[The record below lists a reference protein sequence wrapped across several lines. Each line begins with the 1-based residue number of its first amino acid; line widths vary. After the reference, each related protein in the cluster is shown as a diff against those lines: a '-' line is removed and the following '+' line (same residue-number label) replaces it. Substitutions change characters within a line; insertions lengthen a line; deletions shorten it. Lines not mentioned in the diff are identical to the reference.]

1 MGAYFEA
8 DYEWFSFFKYFEHFF
23 CWPPAWELLW
33 SWILMSS
40 GVNTH
45 CDPPSCTFSDPFSS
59 NRIFQKFP
67 PLWPTQRILH
77 FLWKIKLCNLL
88 LDPSEPTPPSLS
100 LFIDSTALQWE
111 KNSQADGLAQK
122 TLKRFTAD
130 IKNSNVATQT
140 SVQKGTWWKLRVS
153 SPSLGLLLWPRPL
166 IKVLLCG
173 FHRCVLTLLTLQFAY
188 SAYSAYTAI
197 NISTI
202 NVCIRSYPKYVHSMN
217 FNAPPLI
224 RVPFCIVKYAGSII
238 FINMCIKR
246 LDLRVQRIQQM

>member
-1 MGAYFEA
+1 MRTLRRIVIMILFLKIFWTFFLLAACMGAPLVLNI
-8 DYEWFSFFKYFEHFF
+8 DVIWGQHT
-23 CWPPAWELLW
+23 LR
-33 SWILMSS
+33 
-40 GVNTH
+40 
-45 CDPPSCTFSDPFSS
+45 PPSCTFSDPFSS
-59 NRIFQKFP
+59 NRVFQKFP
-67 PLWPTQRILH
+67 PLGPSQSILH

-122 TLKRFTAD
+122 NIKKVHSRYKELKRR
-130 IKNSNVATQT
+130 NSNICSERYLMEIARLL
-140 SVQKGTWWKLRVS
+140 SKPRAPSLA
-153 SPSLGLLLWPRPL
+153 SPSYQSTPL
-166 IKVLLCG
+166 PSMC
-173 FHRCVLTLLTLQFAY
+173 AY
-188 SAYSAYTAI
+188 TAYTAYTAI

-202 NVCIRSYPKYVHSMN
+202 KVCIRPYPKYVHSMN

-224 RVPFCIVKYAGSII
+224 RVPFCIVKYADSII

>member
-1 MGAYFEA
+1 MFWKINKKIIFDFGIGGCALWGGFWL
-8 DYEWFSFFKYFEHFF
+8 WFSLFKYFEKFF

-45 CDPPSCTFSDPFSS
+45 CDPPLVLFQTLFPLIGFSKSFHPWD
-59 NRIFQKFP
+59 RH
-67 PLWPTQRILH
+67 RVLH

-122 TLKRFTAD
+122 NIKKRFTAD

-153 SPSLGLLLWPRPL
+153 SPSLGLLPWPRPL
-166 IKVLLCG
+166 IKVLLSG
-173 FHRCVLTLLTLQFAY
+173 FHRCVLTLLTLQSIFQQSMCASDPILNTFIVWTSTLLLLSESHFALW
-188 SAYSAYTAI
+188 
-197 NISTI
+197 ST
-202 NVCIRSYPKYVHSMN
+202 PT
-217 FNAPPLI
+217 
-224 RVPFCIVKYAGSII
+224 
-238 FINMCIKR
+238 
-246 LDLRVQRIQQM
+246 Q

>member
-1 MGAYFEA
+1 MIFHFGIGGCGLLGGLWL
-8 DYEWFSFFKYFEHFF
+8 WFSFLKYFEHFF

-59 NRIFQKFP
+59 NRVFQKFP
-67 PLWPTQRILH
+67 PLGPTQRILH

-173 FHRCVLTLLTLQFAY
+173 FHRCVLTLLTLQSIFQQSMCASDPILNTFIVWTSTLLLLSESHFALW
-188 SAYSAYTAI
+188 
-197 NISTI
+197 ST
-202 NVCIRSYPKYVHSMN
+202 P
-217 FNAPPLI
+217 A
-224 RVPFCIVKYAGSII
+224 
-238 FINMCIKR
+238 
-246 LDLRVQRIQQM
+246 Q

>member
-1 MGAYFEA
+1 MNALVFEA
-8 DYEWFSFFKYFEHFF
+8 DYDYHSLCSNILNIFSVGRLHG
-23 CWPPAWELLW
+23 
-33 SWILMSS
+33 SSS
-40 GVNTH
+40 GLEYWCHLGSTH
-45 CDPPSCTFSDPFSS
+45 TATPPLVLFHFSS
-59 NRIFQKFP
+59 KRIFQKSP
-67 PLWPTQRILH
+67 PLGPTQRILP

-122 TLKRFTAD
+122 NIKKVHSRYKELKRR
-130 IKNSNVATQT
+130 NSNICSERYLMEIARLL
-140 SVQKGTWWKLRVS
+140 SKPRAPSLA
-153 SPSLGLLLWPRPL
+153 SPSYQSTPL
-166 IKVLLCG
+166 PSMC
-173 FHRCVLTLLTLQFAY
+173 AY
-188 SAYSAYTAI
+188 TAYTAI

-202 NVCIRSYPKYVHSMN
+202 KVCIRSYPKYVHSMN

-224 RVPFCIVKYAGSII
+224 RVPFCIVKYADSII

>member
-1 MGAYFEA
+1 MKTNIFHFGIGGCALSGGL
-8 DYEWFSFFKYFEHFF
+8 WLWLSLFKYFEHFF

-59 NRIFQKFP
+59 NRVFQKFP
-67 PLWPTQRILH
+67 PLGPSQSILH

-122 TLKRFTAD
+122 KLKRFTAD

-153 SPSLGLLLWPRPL
+153 SPSLGLLPWPRPL
-166 IKVLLCG
+166 IKVLL
-173 FHRCVLTLLTLQFAY
+173 FHRCVLTLLTLQSIFQQSKCASDPILNTFIVWTSTLLLLSESHFALW
-188 SAYSAYTAI
+188 
-197 NISTI
+197 ST
-202 NVCIRSYPKYVHSMN
+202 P
-217 FNAPPLI
+217 A
-224 RVPFCIVKYAGSII
+224 
-238 FINMCIKR
+238 
-246 LDLRVQRIQQM
+246 Q

>member
-59 NRIFQKFP
+59 NRVFQKFP
-67 PLWPTQRILH
+67 PLGPTQRILH

-122 TLKRFTAD
+122 NIKKVHSRYKELKRR
-130 IKNSNVATQT
+130 NSNICSERYLMEIARLL
-140 SVQKGTWWKLRVS
+140 SKPRAPSLA
-153 SPSLGLLLWPRPL
+153 SPSYQSTPLWLPSM
-166 IKVLLCG
+166 C
-173 FHRCVLTLLTLQFAY
+173 AY
-188 SAYSAYTAI
+188 IAYTAI
-197 NISTI
+197 CLQCLQCLHCNQYF
-202 NVCIRSYPKYVHSMN
+202 NNQCVH
-217 FNAPPLI
+217 P
-224 RVPFCIVKYAGSII
+224 IVS
-238 FINMCIKR
+238 
-246 LDLRVQRIQQM
+246 